1 MPLYVYKTAY
11 LTVILELFGVADDFF
26 PFMCMCMDDAADL
39 DFSMSEEYAYI
50 FVYMLINVHE
60 KYADVELFC
69 VEDVHSILCV
79 YAELLVSI
87 ELMCSEWYHSNVSYS
102 VVLKNRTSSQRI
114 LTSESWRAAG

>member
-1 MPLYVYKTAY
+1 MRL
-11 LTVILELFGVADDFF
+11 
-26 PFMCMCMDDAADL
+26 CMDDAADL

-60 KYADVELFC
+60 KYVDVELFC
-69 VEDVHSILCV
+69 VEDVHCVLCV

-87 ELMCSEWYHSNVSYS
+87 ELMCSEWYHSNVSYF
-102 VVLKNRTSSQRI
+102 VVLANRTSSQRI